1 MPRANIVQTASRIGG
16 PYRDPPPTPPVDF
29 TATDRSM
36 SMIPTHEFYRHPQK
50 ATASAVQKPADN
62 PKTPQLSLS
71 SIGEGKSG
79 KEMTEE
85 KPRKKKFKKSHNSSI
100 FTTGP
105 DKPSANSSNLTP
117 TPPKGQSSP
126 LTKWS
131 DKGTDSSS
139 HRQKTRRP
147 VSPAPSL
154 AGPAPADSVPKIS
167 SPKSRETP
175 PTHGIMVPS
184 PDDAKNSLMEKK
196 KRRHQDQDE
205 GPSRVPSGVDIEK
218 STEVSKCDVGALE
231 LHPPGSSDASGG
243 SSVDNPRKKSKRR
256 ERSEGPIIGSILEK
270 KRRKSSSKE
279 SKSSRPHYTNLLED
293 STPSTEACVDNRP
306 ASLKISKKR
315 RRDKSPANPS
325 ATKRRRNTTSSPRPE
340 PFSHHGADEHVI
352 AEEEPSAT
360 PAPGPSKR
368 SKGKRRASTPFQP
381 DSALMDDSAPMG
393 IMNDS
398 IASTGSSDEFSFLEV
413 SSPRL
418 PNAGELSSPEGI
430 VEGKH
435 DTLQHLA
442 TVVQR
447 PRGRTLPPV
456 PSFPQNRLLD
466 RGFTPWLDEKM
477 DEKMDEKIDK
487 KVKAVLDIRLASSQR
502 SVPTGTAD
510 MPPPPLLL
518 PDPGAAQNVFMR
530 PPPNDD
536 QIVALIKDRTISPLN
551 RYSCA
556 RNVFTQKGII
566 RPMYSYIKKRVSEE
580 DWARVANK
588 KRYRASRRQSD
599 P

>member
-1 MPRANIVQTASRIGG
+1 MPRANIAQTASRIGG

-50 ATASAVQKPADN
+50 ATASAVQKPADSS
-62 PKTPQLSLS
+62 KTPELS
-71 SIGEGKSG
+71 SIGEGKNG

-85 KPRKKKFKKSHNSSI
+85 KPRKKKFKRSHNSSI

-105 DKPSANSSNLTP
+105 DKPSANPSNLTP

-139 HRQKTRRP
+139 HRHKTRRL
-147 VSPAPSL
+147 VSPAPPL

-167 SPKSRETP
+167 SLKSRETS

-184 PDDAKNSLMEKK
+184 PDDVKNSLMEKK
-196 KRRHQDQDE
+196 KRRKHQDQDE
-205 GPSRVPSGVDIEK
+205 GPSRVSSGVDIEK

-231 LHPPGSSDASGG
+231 LHPLGFSDASGG
-243 SSVDNPRKKSKRR
+243 SSVDNPRTKSKRR

-279 SKSSRPHYTNLLED
+279 SKFSRPHYTNLLED
-293 STPSTEACVDNRP
+293 STPSIETCVDNRP
-306 ASLKISKKR
+306 ASLEIFKKR
-315 RRDKSPANPS
+315 RRDKSPTNSS
-325 ATKRRRNTTSSPRPE
+325 ATKRRRNTTFSPHPK

-368 SKGKRRASTPFQP
+368 SKGKRRASTPSQP
-381 DSALMDDSAPMG
+381 GSALMDDSNAL
-393 IMNDS
+393 
-398 IASTGSSDEFSFLEV
+398 TGSSDEFSLPEV
-413 SSPRL
+413 SPSRL
-418 PNAGELSSPEGI
+418 PGARELPSPEGI
-430 VEGKH
+430 VEGVQ

-466 RGFTPWLDEKM
+466 RGSTPWLED
-477 DEKMDEKIDK
+477 KIDK

-502 SVPTGTAD
+502 SVPTGTVD
-510 MPPPPLLL
+510 MPPPPLI
-518 PDPGAAQNVFMR
+518 PDPGAAQNM
-530 PPPNDD
+530 PPGLNDD
-536 QIVALIKDRTISPLN
+536 QIVALIKDRTLSPTV
-551 RYSCA
+551 RFSRA
-556 RNVFTQKGII
+556 PKVFAQKGNV
-566 RPMYSYIKKRVSEE
+566 RTPYSYIKERVTEE
-580 DWARVANK
+580 DWTRVAIK
-588 KRYRASRRQSD
+588 KRYGASRRQSD